1 MITRALILDI
11 YIRTAAVCLVI
22 NIHIMMMNLQCLS
35 VQTVIICEDKHKQLF
50 NFDERFHEKKCWQW
64 GAAVRGGPLNTK
76 PNIYS
81 FYPLIAIDGSKDLS
95 LYFNSSIP
103 LLLNRYKTTFL
114 YRAEH
119 SVQTWDESEGW
130 RCELLIKTDLNRLCL
145 KTSFF
150 TQTKSDN

>member
-1 MITRALILDI
+1 MFRLWRSSTIFPFDTIYSLSQLLQYLYSFMITRALILDI

-64 GAAVRGGPLNTK
+64 GAAVWGGPLNTK

-95 LYFNSSIP
+95 LYYNSYPKQFNPS
-103 LLLNRYKTTFL
+103 
-114 YRAEH
+114 
-119 SVQTWDESEGW
+119 
-130 RCELLIKTDLNRLCL
+130 C
-145 KTSFF
+145 
-150 TQTKSDN
+150 